1 MRCSRVPGKEYPW
14 SIWRKEQ
21 NTSPFV
27 GVSLLFQGKEE
38 DGNKR
43 AVRELR
49 GNQKSVVMETKVAKE
64 TFKKLDQ
71 PPVFPA

>member
-1 MRCSRVPGKEYPW
+1 M
-14 SIWRKEQ
+14 
-21 NTSPFV
+21 

-49 GNQKSVVMETKVAKE
+49 GNQESVVMETKVAKE

-71 PPVFPA
+71 PLVFPA